1 VRYLFGFGILAL
13 LMATSGCG
21 SSPEPAPGWLDS
33 IPQDKDHYYAV
44 GISGPTPKI
53 SDAWDQA
60 IKRARAELGRMI
72 VSHVRSD
79 DTSISTSSGQYV
91 QEILSILS
99 DAELNYTEVVE
110 RWTDRSGVY
119 GPRDHFYVLIRMEK
133 RKAESVFKMV
143 R

>member
-99 DAELNYTEVVE
+99 DAELNYTEVIE
-110 RWTDRSGVY
+110 RWVDRSGVY

-133 RKAESVFKMV
+133 RIAESVLKRV

>member
-1 VRYLFGFGILAL
+1 MRYLFGFGILAL

-21 SSPEPAPGWLDS
+21 STPEPAPGWLES
-33 IPQDKDHYYAV
+33 IPQDKGHYYAV
-44 GISGPTPKI
+44 GISGPTPRI
-53 SDAWDQA
+53 SDSWDQA

-72 VSHVRSD
+72 ISHVRSD
-79 DTSISTSSGQYV
+79 DISISTSKGQYV

-110 RWTDRSGVY
+110 RWADRSGVY
-119 GPRDHFYVLIRMEK
+119 GPHDHFYVLIRIEK
-133 RKAESVFKMV
+133 RRAESVLKRV

>member
-33 IPQDKDHYYAV
+33 IPQDKDNYYAV

-99 DAELNYTEVVE
+99 DAELNYTEVIE
-110 RWTDRSGVY
+110 RWVDRPGVY

-133 RKAESVFKMV
+133 RIAESVLKRV